1 MNPFRIDLDRCSFS
15 SWLAF
20 PWIFKVMSN
29 DYNEIG
35 LLVSLST
42 STASDFP
49 LWAQVKVIHWWGYY
63 VWWNCSGCS
72 CDFCNWGGIMS
83 RYLYLQ
89 LMSIFLYGDFYFVT
103 FLFVS
108 LLLSQM
114 PARVLS
120 WFHLAG
126 TFWVFYLIYLHPHFH
141 KSISSAS
148 CSIIYWLNFV
158 LLLDWSVILLFS
170 GSFWVFYPYLLPTPF
185 WQEYFECFM

>member
-1 MNPFRIDLDRCSFS
+1 MQP
-15 SWLAF
+15 
-20 PWIFKVMSN
+20 
-29 DYNEIG
+29 
-35 LLVSLST
+35 
-42 STASDFP
+42 SDFP

-72 CDFCNWGGIMS
+72 CGFCNWGGIMS
-83 RYLYLQ
+83 WYLYLQ
-89 LMSIFLYGDFYFVT
+89 LMSIFLYGDLYFVT

-148 CSIIYWLNFV
+148 CSIIYWLKLCFTFRLKCYPIVFWKFLSV
-158 LLLDWSVILLFS
+158 LPISTSNPILTRV
-170 GSFWVFYPYLLPTPF
+170 FWVLHVVLYIDLSLFYIYIKVLPCCSLMNLL
-185 WQEYFECFM
+185 